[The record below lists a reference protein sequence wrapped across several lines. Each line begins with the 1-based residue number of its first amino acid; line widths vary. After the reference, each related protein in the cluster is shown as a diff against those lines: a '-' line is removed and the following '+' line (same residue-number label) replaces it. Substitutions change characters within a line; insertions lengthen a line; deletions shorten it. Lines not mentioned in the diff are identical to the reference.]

1 MLTSFYDTGVADVSQ
16 FTYQPVDF
24 AVRLGYPAQAQ
35 LGLAAIALIVAGL
48 VALVWFIVRRV
59 RLRGAR

>member
-1 MLTSFYDTGVADVSQ
+1 MTGFYDTGVADVSQ

-24 AVRLGYPAQAQ
+24 AVGLGNPAQAK

-48 VALVWFIVRRV
+48 GALVWFIVRRV